1 MNQFESL
8 YVVWTLEPD
17 YAKEYFKKIYG
28 RLSDFVKNYKPDE
41 LELKKAIIIC
51 KEKQ

>member
-17 YAKEYFKKIYG
+17 YAKEYFYKIYG
-28 RLSDFVKNYKPDE
+28 DWKGFLQKVRPTKEQKE
-41 LELKKAIIIC
+41 KALKIC
-51 KEKQ
+51 KDKI